1 MPNAGPAQS
10 SWKSPTLFVY
20 DPNKSTPP
28 RPRVLHRFSLTISMG
43 KKGKTEVGNAGDR
56 GVKKNS
62 TLWQNMAIFVW
73 DSFQLLSQ
81 LAPDT

>member
-1 MPNAGPAQS
+1 
-10 SWKSPTLFVY
+10 
-20 DPNKSTPP
+20 
-28 RPRVLHRFSLTISMG
+28 MG

>member
-1 MPNAGPAQS
+1 
-10 SWKSPTLFVY
+10 
-20 DPNKSTPP
+20 
-28 RPRVLHRFSLTISMG
+28 MG

-81 LAPDT
+81 LAPDTRPSRLLKMIYNAKRSWDKQIESVSVRPNQIVTVRIQLIT